1 MGQFIKVNHSQFE
14 NAADA
19 IDTYLS
25 SQKKNMAAAESEVKN
40 LGTTWQG
47 TDSKQFQLQWNQVED
62 NDSTSKNMTKA
73 LENYA
78 NFLRFAASTY
88 KEAQSKAVNRANW
101 L

>member
-25 SQKKNMAAAESEVKN
+25 SQKRNMAAAEREVQS
-40 LGTTWQG
+40 LGATWQG

-62 NDSTSKNMTKA
+62 NESTSKNMSKA

-78 NFLRFAASTY
+78 NFLRFAASQY

>member
-25 SQKKNMAAAESEVKN
+25 SQKRNMAAAEREVQN
-40 LGTTWQG
+40 LGATWQG
-47 TDSKQFQLQWNQVED
+47 TDSKQFQLQWNKVED
-62 NDSTSKNMTKA
+62 NESTSKNMSKA

-78 NFLRFAASTY
+78 NFLRFAASQY

>member
-1 MGQFIKVNHSQFE
+1 MSQFIKVNHSQFE

-19 IDTYLS
+19 IDTYLT

-40 LGTTWQG
+40 LESTWQG
-47 TDSKQFQLQWNQVED
+47 TDSKHFQQQWNKVDD

-78 NFLRFAASTY
+78 KFLRYAASQY

>member
-1 MGQFIKVNHSQFE
+1 LSQFIKVNHSKFE
-14 NAADA
+14 AAADA
-19 IDTYLS
+19 IDSYLS
-25 SQKKNMAAAESEVKN
+25 SKKKNMAAADREVQM
-40 LGTTWQG
+40 LEATWQG
-47 TDSKQFQLQWNQVED
+47 ADSKQFQQQWNKVDD

-78 NFLRFAASTY
+78 KFLRYAASEY